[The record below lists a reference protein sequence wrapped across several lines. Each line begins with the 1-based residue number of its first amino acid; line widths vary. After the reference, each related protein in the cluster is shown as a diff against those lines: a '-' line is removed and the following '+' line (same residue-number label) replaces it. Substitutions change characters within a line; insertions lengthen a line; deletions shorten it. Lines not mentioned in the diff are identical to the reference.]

1 MRTIEGRSTVYN
13 RLTNDERVANINPE
27 NAQLCK
33 DFLDYLSSVD
43 RSPKTIQQYYYDL
56 RIFCVFV
63 AEQLGNKEFTKITKR
78 ELVRFQSY
86 CLNDLKW
93 SPRRMM
99 RVKSAVSSMS
109 NFIENILSDDDDIYA
124 DYKSI
129 VKKIESPVNEPVRE
143 KTVMTDGQLELL
155 LNTLVERKE
164 YQKAVCAAILAYS
177 GMRKAEL
184 LQMKMEYFEP
194 DHLEFGSIYITDKVR
209 AKGRGVRGKQIH
221 KYILNKVDP
230 YMDLWRK
237 ERAELGIES
246 EWVFVTKS
254 LDGTW
259 HKRAY
264 VENWKPEFS
273 EIIGAPY
280 YFHMNRHYCCTKMIS
295 DYNLP
300 SEIVKEWQGWQD
312 IGLISTYNDST
323 AYDSFGKYFTS
334 DGIVHQEEKTLT
346 DITQ

>member
-1 MRTIEGRSTVYN
+1 MEGRTTVYN
-13 RLTNDERVANINPE
+13 HLTNDEKVANINPE

-56 RIFCVFV
+56 RIFFVFV
-63 AEQLGNKEFTKITKR
+63 MEQLSNKDFVKITKR
-78 ELVRFQSY
+78 EMVRFQSY

-93 SPRRMM
+93 SPKRMR
-99 RVKSAVSSMS
+99 RVKSAVSSLS
-109 NFIENILSDDDDIYA
+109 NFIENILADETDEYA
-124 DYKSI
+124 DYRSI
-129 VKKIESPVNEPVRE
+129 IKKIESPVNELVRE
-143 KTVMTDGQLELL
+143 KTVMTDEQLELL

-177 GMRKAEL
+177 GMRKSEL
-184 LQMKMEYFEP
+184 MQMKMEYFEP

-237 ERAELGIES
+237 QREELGIDS
-246 EWVFVTKS
+246 EWVFVNKNSEGEWIRRTYIE
-254 LDGTW
+254 
-259 HKRAY
+259 H
-264 VENWKPEFS
+264 WKKGFS
-273 EIIGAPY
+273 DIIGVPY
-280 YFHMNRHYCCTKMIS
+280 YFHMNRHYCCTKMLA

-300 SEIVKEWQGWQD
+300 PDIVKEWNQWGSLD
-312 IGLISTYNDST
+312 LISNY
-323 AYDSFGKYFTS
+323 YDHNAHDDFGKFFTS
-334 DGIVHQEEKTLT
+334 DGIIHQEEKDIT
-346 DITQ
+346 DIK